1 MSYQRKYLRVPLAGA
16 VILSIGTKVLGK
28 AIAINI
34 SAGGVCL
41 SLRSS
46 RLHFEDYQIEIITT
60 SRGVVKFSDL
70 PVYQTEKYT
79 GFKLISIDD
88 KNFEIIKKIVGDFQL
103 TEDFIKH
110 IDQHNILGDWLVDD
124 EGNDLVIT
132 FESTEICGM
141 G

>member
-16 VILSIGTKVLGK
+16 VILSMGTKVLGN

-46 RLHFEDYQIEIITT
+46 RLHFEDYQIEIFTN
-60 SRGVVKFSDL
+60 SRGVVKFSGL
-70 PVYQTEKYT
+70 PVYQTEKYA
-79 GFKLISIDD
+79 GLKLSSIDD
-88 KNFEIIKKIVGDFQL
+88 ENLEIINKIVGDFQL

-124 EGNDLVIT
+124 EGNDLAIT
-132 FESTEICGM
+132 FESTEICRM
-141 G
+141 S

>member
-46 RLHFEDYQIEIITT
+46 RLHFEDYQIEIFTN
-60 SRGVVKFSDL
+60 SRGVVRFSGL

-132 FESTEICGM
+132 FESTEICRM

>member
-1 MSYQRKYLRVPLAGA
+1 M
-16 VILSIGTKVLGK
+16 GTKVLGN

-46 RLHFEDYQIEIITT
+46 RLHFEDYQIEIFTN
-60 SRGVVKFSDL
+60 SRGVVKFSGL
-70 PVYQTEKYT
+70 PVYQTEKYA
-79 GFKLISIDD
+79 GLKLSSIDD
-88 KNFEIIKKIVGDFQL
+88 ENLEIINKIVGDFQL

-124 EGNDLVIT
+124 EGNDLAIT
-132 FESTEICGM
+132 FESTEICRM
-141 G
+141 S